1 MKKLKIKAKKQKSY
15 SKKNK
20 LKIGRKKQS
29 STVRADVRAE
39 VSKILREIVN
49 KSLLR

>member
-1 MKKLKIKAKKQKSY
+1 MKKLKIKAKKQKAY

-29 STVRADVRAE
+29 SSNTY
-39 VSKILREIVN
+39 
-49 KSLLR
+49 